1 MTSSVIKTRVIGI
14 DVGVSETS
22 IAIVDLRGV
31 ILAQDTLRTSDFPL
45 VTNFVEAL
53 SERIVLMAE
62 ANGGYEVVRSVG
74 VSAPSANFL
83 TGCIEN
89 AGNMP
94 WKGVIP
100 LAAMLRD
107 RVGLAVAL
115 GNDAHATAMGEF
127 VYGSA
132 HGMEAHAT
140 AMGEFVY
147 GSAHGMENFIVVSL
161 GHGGLGSCFFSGG
174 HPHLGSGGY
183 AGELGHTCVVDGGRP
198 CTCGRKGCLE
208 EYASDRGIVKTA
220 KDIMAE
226 TDEPSLMRELPELT
240 PMTIGECCDKGDK
253 LAKKVYEVTGLYLGM
268 GLANYASV
276 INPEA
281 IILTGELTEAA
292 KWFMEPLMAS
302 FDEHVFGNIR
312 GKVKVQV
319 SVLDNHERDVLGA
332 SALAWMV
339 KEYSLFL

>member
-1 MTSSVIKTRVIGI
+1 MTNSVIKTRVVGI
-14 DVGVSETS
+14 DIGVNETS
-22 IAIVDLRGV
+22 IAIVDLRGT
-31 ILAQDTLRTSDFPL
+31 ILAQDTLKTSDFPL
-45 VTNFVEAL
+45 VNDFVEAL
-53 SERIVLMAE
+53 SERIVMMAE

-89 AGNMP
+89 AGNIP
-94 WKGVIP
+94 WKGVVP

-115 GNDAHATAMGEF
+115 GNDAH
-127 VYGSA
+127 V
-132 HGMEAHAT
+132 T

-174 HPHLGSGGY
+174 HPHLGNGGY
-183 AGELGHTCVVDGGRP
+183 AGEMGHACVVDGGRQ
-198 CTCGRKGCLE
+198 CSCGRKGCLE
-208 EYASDRGIVKTA
+208 EYASDRGIIATA
-220 KDIMAE
+220 KEVMTE
-226 TDEPSLMRELPELT
+226 TDEPSLMRELAELT
-240 PMTIGECCDKGDK
+240 PVTIGECCDKGDK
-253 LAKKVYEVTGLYLGM
+253 LAKKVYDITGLYLGI
-268 GLANYASV
+268 GLANYATV

-292 KWFMEPLMAS
+292 KWLMEPLLKS

-312 GKVKVQV
+312 GKVKIQV

-332 SALAWMV
+332 SALAWSV
-339 KEYSLFL
+339 KEYSLFI

>member
-1 MTSSVIKTRVIGI
+1 MTNSVIKTRVVGI
-14 DVGVSETS
+14 DIGVNVTS
-22 IAIVDLRGV
+22 IAIVDLRGA
-31 ILAQDTLRTSDFPL
+31 ILAQETLKTTDFL
-45 VTNFVEAL
+45 SVNDFVEAL
-53 SERIVLMAE
+53 SERIIMMAE

-89 AGNMP
+89 AGNIP
-94 WKGVIP
+94 WKGIVP

-115 GNDAHATAMGEF
+115 GTDAHATAMGEF

-132 HGMEAHAT
+132 HGM
-140 AMGEFVY
+140 V
-147 GSAHGMENFIVVSL
+147 NFIVVSL

-174 HPHLGSGGY
+174 HPHLGNGGY
-183 AGELGHTCVVDGGRP
+183 AGELGHTCMVDGGRL
-198 CTCGRKGCLE
+198 CNCGRKGCLE
-208 EYASDRGIVKTA
+208 EYASDRGIVATA
-220 KDIMAE
+220 REVMAE
-226 TDEPSLMRELPELT
+226 TDEPSLLRELTELN
-240 PMTIGECCDKGDK
+240 PVTIGECCDKGDR
-253 LAKKVYEVTGLYLGM
+253 LAKKVYDITGMYLGM
-268 GLANYASV
+268 GLANYATV

-292 KWFMEPLMAS
+292 KWFMEPLLKS
-302 FDEHVFGNIR
+302 FNEHVFGNIR
-312 GKVKVQV
+312 GKVKIQV

-332 SALAWMV
+332 SALAWSV

>member
-1 MTSSVIKTRVIGI
+1 MTNSVIKTKVVGI
-14 DVGVSETS
+14 DIGVNETS
-22 IAIVDLRGV
+22 IAIVDLRGT
-31 ILAQDTLRTSDFPL
+31 ILAQDTLKTSDFPL
-45 VTNFVEAL
+45 VNDFVEAL
-53 SERIVLMAE
+53 SERIVMMAE

-89 AGNMP
+89 AGNIP
-94 WKGVIP
+94 WKGIVP

-115 GNDAHATAMGEF
+115 GNDAH
-127 VYGSA
+127 V
-132 HGMEAHAT
+132 T

-174 HPHLGSGGY
+174 HPHLGNGGY
-183 AGELGHTCVVDGGRP
+183 AGEMGHTCVVDGGRQ
-198 CTCGRKGCLE
+198 CSCGRKGCLE
-208 EYASDRGIVKTA
+208 EYASDRGIIATA
-220 KDIMAE
+220 KEVMTE
-226 TDEPSLMRELPELT
+226 TDEPSLMRELAELT
-240 PMTIGECCDKGDK
+240 PVTIGECCDKGDK
-253 LAKKVYEVTGLYLGM
+253 LAKKVYDITGLYLGI
-268 GLANYASV
+268 GLANYATV

-292 KWFMEPLMAS
+292 KWLMEPLLKS

-312 GKVKVQV
+312 GKVKIQV

-332 SALAWMV
+332 SALAWSV

>member
-1 MTSSVIKTRVIGI
+1 MTNSVIKTKVVGI
-14 DVGVSETS
+14 DIGVNETS
-22 IAIVDLRGV
+22 IAIVDLRGT
-31 ILAQDTLRTSDFPL
+31 ILAQDTLKTSDFPL
-45 VTNFVEAL
+45 VDDFVEAL
-53 SERIVLMAE
+53 SERIVMMAE

-89 AGNMP
+89 AGNIP
-94 WKGVIP
+94 WKGIVP

-115 GNDAHATAMGEF
+115 GNDAH
-127 VYGSA
+127 V
-132 HGMEAHAT
+132 T

-174 HPHLGSGGY
+174 HPHLGNGGY
-183 AGELGHTCVVDGGRP
+183 AGEMGHACVVDGGRQ
-198 CTCGRKGCLE
+198 CSCGRKGCLE
-208 EYASDRGIVKTA
+208 EYASDRGIIATA
-220 KDIMAE
+220 KEVMAE
-226 TDEPSLMRELPELT
+226 SDEPSLMRELTELT
-240 PMTIGECCDKGDK
+240 PVTIGECCDKGDK
-253 LAKKVYEVTGLYLGM
+253 LAKKVYDITGLYLGI
-268 GLANYASV
+268 GLAHYATV

-292 KWFMEPLMAS
+292 KWFMEPLLKS

>member
-1 MTSSVIKTRVIGI
+1 VN
-14 DVGVSETS
+14 ETT
-22 IAIVDLRGV
+22 IAIVDLRGT

-45 VTNFVEAL
+45 VNNFVEAL

-94 WKGVIP
+94 WKGVVP

-115 GNDAHATAMGEF
+115 GND
-127 VYGSA
+127 
-132 HGMEAHAT
+132 AHAT

-174 HPHLGSGGY
+174 HPHLGNGGY

>member
-1 MTSSVIKTRVIGI
+1 MTNSVIKTRVVGI
-14 DVGVSETS
+14 DIGVNETS
-22 IAIVDLRGV
+22 IAIVDLRGT
-31 ILAQDTLRTSDFPL
+31 ILAQDTLKTSDFPL
-45 VTNFVEAL
+45 VNDFVEAL
-53 SERIVLMAE
+53 SERIVMMAE

-89 AGNMP
+89 AGNIP
-94 WKGVIP
+94 WKGIVP

-115 GNDAHATAMGEF
+115 GNDAH
-127 VYGSA
+127 V
-132 HGMEAHAT
+132 T

-174 HPHLGSGGY
+174 HPHLGNGGY
-183 AGELGHTCVVDGGRP
+183 AGEMGHTCVVDGGRQ
-198 CTCGRKGCLE
+198 CSCGRKGCLE
-208 EYASDRGIVKTA
+208 EYASDRGIMATA
-220 KDIMAE
+220 KEVMTE
-226 TDEPSLMRELPELT
+226 TDEPSLMRELAELT
-240 PMTIGECCDKGDK
+240 PVTIGECCDKGDK
-253 LAKKVYEVTGLYLGM
+253 LAKKVYDITGLYLGI
-268 GLANYASV
+268 GLANYATV

-292 KWFMEPLMAS
+292 KWLMEPLLKS

-312 GKVKVQV
+312 GKVKIQV

-332 SALAWMV
+332 SALAWSV

>member
-1 MTSSVIKTRVIGI
+1 MTNSVIKTRVVGI
-14 DVGVSETS
+14 DIGVNETS
-22 IAIVDLRGV
+22 IAIVDLRGT
-31 ILAQDTLRTSDFPL
+31 ILAQDTLKTSDFPL
-45 VTNFVEAL
+45 VNDFVEAL
-53 SERIVLMAE
+53 SERIVMMAE

-89 AGNMP
+89 AGNIP
-94 WKGVIP
+94 WKGIVP

-115 GNDAHATAMGEF
+115 GNDAH
-127 VYGSA
+127 V
-132 HGMEAHAT
+132 T

-174 HPHLGSGGY
+174 HPHLGNGGY
-183 AGELGHTCVVDGGRP
+183 AGEMGHTCVVDGGRQ
-198 CTCGRKGCLE
+198 CSCGRKGCLE
-208 EYASDRGIVKTA
+208 EYASDRGIIATA
-220 KDIMAE
+220 KEVMTE
-226 TDEPSLMRELPELT
+226 TDEPSLMRELAELT
-240 PMTIGECCDKGDK
+240 PVTIGECCDKGDK
-253 LAKKVYEVTGLYLGM
+253 LAKKVYDITGLYLGI
-268 GLANYASV
+268 GLANYATV

-292 KWFMEPLMAS
+292 KWLMEPLLKS

-312 GKVKVQV
+312 GKVKIQV

-332 SALAWMV
+332 SALAWTV

>member
-1 MTSSVIKTRVIGI
+1 MTNSVIKTRVVGI
-14 DVGVSETS
+14 DIGVNETS
-22 IAIVDLRGV
+22 IAIVDLRGT
-31 ILAQDTLRTSDFPL
+31 ILAQDTLKTSDFPL
-45 VTNFVEAL
+45 VNDFVEAL
-53 SERIVLMAE
+53 SERIVMMAE

-89 AGNMP
+89 AGNIP
-94 WKGVIP
+94 WKGIVP

-115 GNDAHATAMGEF
+115 GNDAH
-127 VYGSA
+127 V
-132 HGMEAHAT
+132 T

-174 HPHLGSGGY
+174 HPHLGNGGY
-183 AGELGHTCVVDGGRP
+183 AGEMGHTCVVDGGRQ
-198 CTCGRKGCLE
+198 CSCGRKGCLE
-208 EYASDRGIVKTA
+208 EYASDRGIIATA
-220 KDIMAE
+220 KEVMTE
-226 TDEPSLMRELPELT
+226 TDEPSLMRELAELT
-240 PMTIGECCDKGDK
+240 PVTIGECCDKGDK
-253 LAKKVYEVTGLYLGM
+253 LAKKVYDITGLYLGI
-268 GLANYASV
+268 GLANYATV

-292 KWFMEPLMAS
+292 KWLMEPLLKS

-312 GKVKVQV
+312 GKVKIQV

-332 SALAWMV
+332 SALAWSV

>member
-1 MTSSVIKTRVIGI
+1 MTSSVIKTRVVGI
-14 DVGVSETS
+14 DIGVNETT
-22 IAIVDLRGV
+22 IAIVDLRGL

-45 VTNFVEAL
+45 VNNYVEAL
-53 SERIVLMAE
+53 S
-62 ANGGYEVVRSVG
+62 EVVRSVG

-115 GNDAHATAMGEF
+115 GND
-127 VYGSA
+127 
-132 HGMEAHAT
+132 AHAT